1 MTRKLKLDVDD
12 LSVESFR
19 IDPSVEEQRGTVRGN
34 SDAISFDA
42 SCDCTSDITAENCVT
57 EPFGG
62 CSQPGQTF
70 GGTRIPGDAMG
81 YC

>member
-1 MTRKLKLDVDD
+1 MTRKLKLDVED
-12 LSVESFR
+12 LTVESFR
-19 IDPSVEEQRGTVRGN
+19 TSSSAREERGTVRAN

-42 SCDCTSDITAENCVT
+42 SCECTSDITAVNCVT

-62 CSQPGQTF
+62 CSEPGMTF
-70 GGTRIPGDAMG
+70 GGTRLPGDNMG